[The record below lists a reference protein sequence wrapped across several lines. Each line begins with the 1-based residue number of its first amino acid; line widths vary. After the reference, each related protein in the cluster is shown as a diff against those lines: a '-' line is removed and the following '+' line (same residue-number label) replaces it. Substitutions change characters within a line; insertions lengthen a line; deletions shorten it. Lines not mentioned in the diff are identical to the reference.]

1 MVFLVN
7 EKRAVKPAIQ
17 LCLAGRGNFLKK
29 KKIFSP
35 KVFGRQVTGFA
46 WAKISP
52 RKPPSRA
59 PNPAVAAND
68 NVMLFESVDCRQITE
83 SSSSSR

>member
-17 LCLAGRGNFLKK
+17 LKK